1 MKQQRV
7 PSKDASR
14 RTPVP
19 FCQAGNLLFTLI
31 ELLIVIAIIAILAA
45 MMLPALSKARER
57 ARTTQCASNLRSI
70 GQLLILYADDNKGF
84 LPAINGSGGSD
95 NYSFASLIRITILKQ
110 HYNYR
115 NDTRDV
121 LFCPSLEMPAAE
133 RYLTNYGTTHIW
145 YGAAGDFG
153 SWSKNGTIGNRL
165 GRMLKNGVLVVPMQ
179 GQLASS
185 GLYSTIPGT
194 MGIDDFNYTSGT
206 VVRYPPYIHNHTEN
220 LLMTDFRVVNVR
232 IGAQVNNLFVLEQ

>member
-7 PSKDASR
+7 PAEDASR
-14 RTPVP
+14 RTSVP
-19 FCQAGNLLFTLI
+19 FCQAGNRLFTLI

-110 HYNYR
+110 HYNFR
-115 NDTRDV
+115 NDTRDI
-121 LFCPSLEMPAAE
+121 L
-133 RYLTNYGTTHIW
+133 
-145 YGAAGDFG
+145 
-153 SWSKNGTIGNRL
+153 
-165 GRMLKNGVLVVPMQ
+165 
-179 GQLASS
+179 
-185 GLYSTIPGT
+185 
-194 MGIDDFNYTSGT
+194 
-206 VVRYPPYIHNHTEN
+206 
-220 LLMTDFRVVNVR
+220 
-232 IGAQVNNLFVLEQ
+232 

>member
-110 HYNYR
+110 HYNFQ
-115 NDTRDV
+115 NDTRDI

-133 RYLTNYGTTHIW
+133 TS
-145 YGAAGDFG
+145 AALLA
-153 SWSKNGTIGNRL
+153 KIP
-165 GRMLKNGVLVVPMQ
+165 LK
-179 GQLASS
+179 
-185 GLYSTIPGT
+185 PGK
-194 MGIDDFNYTSGT
+194 F
-206 VVRYPPYIHNHTEN
+206 PTEN
-220 LLMTDFRVVNVR
+220 RVQNRRFAMKNHSGETKHQTKNSHHALIVP
-232 IGAQVNNLFVLEQ
+232 EQINY

>member
-1 MKQQRV
+1 
-7 PSKDASR
+7 
-14 RTPVP
+14 
-19 FCQAGNLLFTLI
+19 
-31 ELLIVIAIIAILAA
+31 
-45 MMLPALSKARER
+45 MLPALSKARER

-110 HYNYR
+110 HYNFR
-115 NDTRDV
+115 NDTRDI

-165 GRMLKNGVLVVPMQ
+165 GRMLKNGVLVV
-179 GQLASS
+179 AD
-185 GLYSTIPGT
+185 LYFFLCAVDGKFDVF
-194 MGIDDFNYTSGT
+194 GHG
-206 VVRYPPYIHNHTEN
+206 V
-220 LLMTDFRVVNVR
+220 
-232 IGAQVNNLFVLEQ
+232 IGPAAQFSDQFH